1 MNKASSVQEYTFDD
15 MKKISRTQ
23 MGKTLPIELCSMVCD
38 LEGAIM
44 EGALNKIKGQRVHV
58 RK

>member
-1 MNKASSVQEYTFDD
+1 
-15 MKKISRTQ
+15 

-58 RK
+58 REIKCNINGDDHCEYEIRF